1 MGALITICSLLL
13 FAYVFDIF
21 SSKIKIPTVIILL
34 LTGWLLQIV
43 TTWFNIG
50 IPDLNSLLTPLG
62 TLGLILIVLEG
73 SLELEIN
80 RSKVPLIFKSGMGA
94 FGSILFF
101 NFIISFLL
109 IQIYEV
115 SVHKA
120 LINAIPLSIIS
131 SAIAIPSSR
140 TFRHSTREFIIYES
154 SLSDILGVIL
164 FTFVTTYSTF
174 HISIFGA
181 FILQTILMLIISLA
195 FSVLLV
201 FLMKKVKHKVK
212 FLPIVI
218 FIILIYSIAKELHLP
233 ALIFILIFGL
243 FLKNIKKLERIP
255 FLSRYDFSSLDQE
268 TNRFSD
274 LVSEMTFLI
283 RVLFF
288 ILFGFL
294 LSTKDI
300 IDTNSLFWSFPI
312 TAIIFLIRYIQLK
325 VSGENVSPLL
335 FIAPRGLITILFF
348 LSIPAADLISA
359 INKSV
364 ITQVILLTSLVIMV
378 ATFKKQPKTEDSE
391 IQNL

>member
-34 LTGWLLQIV
+34 LTGWLSQIIISGLDIK
-43 TTWFNIG
+43 T
-50 IPDLNSLLTPLG
+50 PDLSDLLTPLG

-80 RSKVPLIFKSGMGA
+80 RSKIPLIFKSGIGA
-94 FGSILFF
+94 LGSIVLF
-101 NFIISFLL
+101 NFIVSFLL
-109 IQIYEV
+109 IQFYDV
-115 SVHKA
+115 SIHKA
-120 LINAIPLSIIS
+120 LINAIPFSIIS

-140 TFRHSTREFIIYES
+140 SLPYSSREFIIYES
-154 SLSDILGVIL
+154 SLSDIIGVVL
-164 FTFVTTYSTF
+164 FTFVTTYYTF
-174 HISIFGA
+174 HASIIGV
-181 FILQTILMLIISLA
+181 FILQTILMLVISLA

-243 FLKNIKKLERIP
+243 LLKNIQKLEKIS
-255 FLSRYDFSSLDQE
+255 FLKRFDFSSLDKE
-268 TNRFSD
+268 ISKFND
-274 LVSEMTFLI
+274 LVYEMTFLI

-294 LSTKDI
+294 LSTNDI
-300 IDTNSLFWSFPI
+300 INTNSLYWSLPI
-312 TAIIFLIRYIQLK
+312 TVIIFLIRYIQLK
-325 VSGENVSPLL
+325 ATKEKIDPLL
-335 FIAPRGLITILFF
+335 FIAPRGLITILLF
-348 LSIPAADLISA
+348 LSIPASDLIPA

-364 ITQVILLTSLVIMV
+364 ITQVILLTSFVIMI
-378 ATFKKQPKTEDSE
+378 ATFKKQTTTQETEK
-391 IQNL
+391 QN